1 MTNRFFIAKLKG
13 WKERRHAGHRE
24 VLRNSDQDA
33 LPRAWRTTFPAIYGE
48 FNGVFEV
55 ATLEMIEGDLPQR
68 AQRLIREW
76 AEQYKGELERMWK
89 TQDYQK
95 LPGLE

>member
-1 MTNRFFIAKLKG
+1 MEFDRDHGA
-13 WKERRHAGHRE
+13 
-24 VLRNSDQDA
+24 A
-33 LPRAWRTTFPAIYGE
+33 LPGHTSENGIRGCE

-55 ATLEMIEGDLPQR
+55 ATLEMLEGDPPQR
-68 AQRLIREW
+68 AQRLVRDW

-89 TQDYQK
+89 IQDFKK